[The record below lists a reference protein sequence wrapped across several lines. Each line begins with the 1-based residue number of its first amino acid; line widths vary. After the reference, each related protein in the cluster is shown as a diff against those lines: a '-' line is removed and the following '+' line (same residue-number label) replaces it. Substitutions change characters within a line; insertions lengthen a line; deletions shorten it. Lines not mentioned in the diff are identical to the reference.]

1 MGFLHH
7 QSNKEPKGLGARV
20 LLASCAA
27 ETRAFPSHRAAGN
40 MQDVGLNS
48 AILNPKLGGTV
59 RGENAHNKAGSDAQ
73 APAASPGHSP
83 SQGSACL
90 GKGPSECT
98 GLFQPNNQPIHPH
111 DCSIQD
117 ELTHPSHNRTL
128 QMTLFNQENRFV
140 LFLKT
145 NESSFGCRGPSWAP
159 LRASKSIRIVEET

>member
-7 QSNKEPKGLGARV
+7 QSNKEPKGLGARA

-27 ETRAFPSHRAAGN
+27 ETSTFPNHRAAGN

-48 AILNPKLGGTV
+48 AIINPKLGGTV